1 MTKKVIVS
9 VLFAAFCLAG
19 CKPSATNPEVTVTEA
34 VYGCEDKQIIRITM
48 QGGRAK
54 YAICIVPTDPLM
66 EPGQEFL
73 IFANK
78 NEDGTYSILNGE
90 EGRFLYEDG
99 LLTALQ
105 YTDLPE
111 KPGNGFDIKE
121 KPFDEMLQEL
131 QSALSE

>member
-34 VYGCEDKQIIRITM
+34 VYGCEDKQTIRITM

-66 EPGQEFL
+66 EHGQEFL

-78 NEDGTYSILNGE
+78 NEDGTYSILKGE

-111 KPGNGFDIKE
+111 KPGDGFDIKE
-121 KPFDEMLQEL
+121 KPFDEMLQQL

>member
-34 VYGCEDKQIIRITM
+34 VYGCEDKQTIRITM

-73 IFANK
+73 ILQIKMKMVPTVFSREK
-78 NEDGTYSILNGE
+78 REDSSM
-90 EGRFLYEDG
+90 R
-99 LLTALQ
+99 
-105 YTDLPE
+105 TDY
-111 KPGNGFDIKE
+111 
-121 KPFDEMLQEL
+121 
-131 QSALSE
+131 